1 MYMAHVDQN
10 QPTIEKMHYYLVDL
24 ENVGLQGLCG
34 LNLPRNDSEIRIF
47 LSDAAHVGTAE
58 VCHDVLESNAKIETT
73 FCSCKGKNALDFQL
87 SAYFGASLERKETR
101 RISIISKDGGF
112 RSLEDYAKKWR
123 KDVAVYQ
130 GHSILEAFVASE
142 KKLNPRM
149 YEKGKPMDFKKI
161 MEALRKKAFIEE
173 PPRQKFEACFDDK
186 TLGQIA
192 EIITPGTVSKRK
204 TYLECMKVF
213 GKQRGTEI
221 YRVIKDVMGL

>member
-1 MYMAHVDQN
+1 MIA
-10 QPTIEKMHYYLVDL
+10 KMHYYLVDL

-34 LNLPRNDSEIRIF
+34 LNLPRNDSEIQIF

-58 VCHDVLESNAKIETT
+58 VCRDVLESTARIETT

-87 SAYFGASLERKETR
+87 SAYFGASLERKETE
-101 RISIISKDGGF
+101 RISIISKDSGF
-112 RSLEDYAKKWR
+112 RSLGDYAKKRR

-130 GHSILEAFVASE
+130 GHTILEAFIASE
-142 KKLNPRM
+142 KQLNPRM
-149 YEKGKPMDFKKI
+149 YEKGKPMDFKTI
-161 MEALRKKAFIEE
+161 MEALRKKNFIEE
-173 PPRQKFEACFDDK
+173 PTRKKLEACFDDE

-192 EIITPGTVSKRK
+192 GIITPGAVTKRK